1 MTHYIVKKMKGVALL
16 ATLLIIITQTGCN
29 SNSDIEPVTRDNY
42 FLDTTCSVSV
52 YQIDGGLDEDKANAA
67 ITKAYDRCRELDK
80 LLSNKTDSSD
90 VTKVNRSG
98 GAWVMVGKDA
108 ATVIKEGLRY
118 GKLSGGAFDITIGR
132 VTDLWDFHADK
143 PKLPDEAK
151 LQEALRH
158 VDYRNV
164 EVDGN
169 RIRLLDPEAKIDL
182 GGIAKGYVGDEMR
195 KVLKKEGVTSAVIN
209 LGGNIVTVGTKPD
222 GSKYTIG
229 IEKPFS
235 DRQEIIGRTHIGEG
249 TVVTSGIYER
259 QFEYK
264 GKRYHHILSPKTGYP
279 VDTDL
284 EAVSLVTVKN
294 SSMDTDA
301 MSTICLMKGTKA
313 AKKFID
319 SQKGIEATFYGKDN
333 KTSTTE
339 GMDFEA
345 E

>member
-29 SNSDIEPVTRDNY
+29 SNSDIEPVTQDNY

-80 LLSNKTDSSD
+80 LLSNNLLALGIYDQ
-90 VTKVNRSG
+90 VNALLEEAGRSLADIEEAEPEPALG
-98 GAWVMVGKDA
+98 N
-108 ATVIKEGLRY
+108 
-118 GKLSGGAFDITIGR
+118 GAFDITIGR
-132 VTDLWDFHADK
+132 VTDLWDFHAEK

-222 GSKYTIG
+222 GSEYTIG

-235 DRQEIIGRTHIGEG
+235 DRQEIIGCTHIGEG

-279 VDTDL
+279 VGTDL
-284 EAVSLVTVKN
+284 EAVSLVTAKN

-319 SQKGIEATFYGKDN
+319 SQKGIEAAFYGKDD

>member
-29 SNSDIEPVTRDNY
+29 SNSDIEPVTQDNY

-98 GAWVMVGKDA
+98 GAWVTVGKDA

-235 DRQEIIGRTHIGEG
+235 DRQEIIGCTHIGEG
-249 TVVTSGIYER
+249 I
-259 QFEYK
+259 Q
-264 GKRYHHILSPKTGYP
+264 GKALSPHPQPEDRISGGYG
-279 VDTDL
+279 
-284 EAVSLVTVKN
+284 S
-294 SSMDTDA
+294 
-301 MSTICLMKGTKA
+301 G
-313 AKKFID
+313 
-319 SQKGIEATFYGKDN
+319 GGK
-333 KTSTTE
+333 SGHREEFLHGHRRHEHHLPHERYQSGQEIHRQPE
-339 GMDFEA
+339 GHRSRILRKR
-345 E
+345 

>member
-1 MTHYIVKKMKGVALL
+1 MFKGIIRKADILL
-16 ATLLIIITQTGCN
+16 AGVLILIG
-29 SNSDIEPVTRDNY
+29 VT
-42 FLDTTCSVSV
+42 
-52 YQIDGGLDEDKANAA
+52 
-67 ITKAYDRCRELDK
+67 
-80 LLSNKTDSSD
+80 
-90 VTKVNRSG
+90 
-98 GAWVMVGKDA
+98 VGKDA

-209 LGGNIVTVGTKPD
+209 LGGNIVTVGSKPD

-235 DRQEIIGRTHIGEG
+235 DRQEIIGCTHIGEG

-284 EAVSLVTVKN
+284 EAVSLVTAKN

-319 SQKGIEATFYGKDN
+319 SQKGIEAAFYGKDN
-333 KTSTTE
+333 NTSTTE